1 MNILFPSESDEAVA
15 TRVDKMDALLQ
26 DIQKVLSEIR
36 TSLERARAVE
46 ARVEDLEKSVAR
58 LQSITMDLRNPGTFP
73 SGSTDRISPLESMV
87 NNLCAMT
94 AEQKAVLDQLVATQE
109 KGRQELKK
117 EILRQESSDELVIQ
131 EIDEI
136 VRRR

>member
-1 MNILFPSESDEAVA
+1 MNILFPSESDENIA
-15 TRVDKMDALLQ
+15 TRVDRMDALLQ

-46 ARVEDLEKSVAR
+46 TRVEDLERSVAR
-58 LQSITMDLRNPGTFP
+58 LQSITMDLRNPGTIP
-73 SGSTDRISPLESMV
+73 AGSTERIAPLESMV
-87 NNLCAMT
+87 NNLCIMT

-109 KGRQELKK
+109 KGRHEFKK
-117 EILRQESSDELVIQ
+117 EIHPQESSDELVIQ